1 MAKDG
6 QCPECGGRCSPG
18 AFRCHYC
25 HADKLRH
32 GGYATKRELLLLR
45 DNQRLSAKVALCD
58 EMADVV
64 RNYRKHIER
73 MIEALD
79 AAKSAFEALKKGDGS
94 ECESASAMVDDD
106 LAGAFDQAE
115 GLDEFLS
122 EYDALEASRG

>member
-1 MAKDG
+1 M
-6 QCPECGGRCSPG
+6 
-18 AFRCHYC
+18 
-25 HADKLRH
+25 
-32 GGYATKRELLLLR
+32 LR

-122 EYDALEASRG
+122 EYDALETSRG